1 MRILGQATLVGSLT
15 SACLIPPDRVLIE
28 ERVNSAPELDLP
40 TIDPPQLILEVPYDC
55 RRFRV
60 RANVIDKNDTDLMY
74 RLVAF
79 DGTRQRESDAGSITV
94 DEAGEPGIIR
104 GRVTPGSDYPLLV
117 EKADVSVNT
126 DAEAQIGVLS
136 LFVTDAPQWLVPP
149 DEVDVTESGLGEIV
163 NPEVEGF
170 PPYSVTEVRWTVLIE
185 PEATLGNSED
195 CLK

>member
-1 MRILGQATLVGSLT
+1 MRTLLEATLLGGLT
-15 SACLIPPDRVLIE
+15 TACLLPPDRDRTE
-28 ERVNSAPELDLP
+28 ARVNTAPELDLP

-60 RANVIDKNDTDLMY
+60 RANVIDKNDTDLLF

-79 DGTRQRESDAGSITV
+79 DGTRQRESDGGSITV

-117 EKADVSVNT
+117 EKADVSVDT
-126 DAEAQIGVLS
+126 EAEAQIGVLS

-163 NPEVEGF
+163 NPDVEGF
-170 PPYSVTEVRWTVLIE
+170 PPYSVTELRWTVLIE

>member
-1 MRILGQATLVGSLT
+1 MRTLLEATLLGGLT
-15 SACLIPPDRVLIE
+15 TSCLLPPDRDRTE
-28 ERVNSAPELDLP
+28 ARVNTAPELDLS

-60 RANVIDKNDTDLMY
+60 RANVIDKNDTDLLF

-117 EKADVSVNT
+117 EKADVSVDT
-126 DAEAQIGVLS
+126 EAEAQIGVLS

-163 NPEVEGF
+163 NPDVEGF
-170 PPYSVTEVRWTVLIE
+170 PPYSVTELRWTVLIE